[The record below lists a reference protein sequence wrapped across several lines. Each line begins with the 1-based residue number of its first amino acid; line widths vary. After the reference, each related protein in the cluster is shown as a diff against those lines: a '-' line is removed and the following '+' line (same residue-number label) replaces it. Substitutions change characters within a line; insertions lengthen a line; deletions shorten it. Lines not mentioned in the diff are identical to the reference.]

1 MAYKTAIITGAAQG
15 IGKAIALQLAQD
27 GFYPVLCDIN
37 EEMLNETKHFFED
50 EGYRCTV
57 YRVDVSNRQEVFN
70 MVDEVVEKH
79 GELDVMVA
87 NAGITQVKPLIDIT
101 ESDLQKMFSINVYG
115 TLYCIQAAA
124 KHMIKQKSG
133 KIINASST
141 SGKRAVELLGH
152 YAATKFAVIGL
163 TQVAAKELA
172 YHGITVNAY
181 CPGIVGT
188 SMWEEIDRQM
198 AQHLN
203 VPVGET
209 FEERIKSIPLGRV
222 EEPEDVAGLVSY
234 LASDKAN
241 YMTGQAIVI
250 DGGNVFS

>member
-27 GFYPVLCDIN
+27 GFHPVLCDIN
-37 EEMLNETKHFFED
+37 EEMLNETKRFFED
-50 EGYRCTV
+50 EGYRCTI

-115 TLYCIQAAA
+115 TLFCIQAAA
-124 KHMIKQKSG
+124 RHMIKQKSG

-163 TQVAAKELA
+163 TQAAAKELA
-172 YHGITVNAY
+172 RHGITVNAY

-188 SMWEEIDRQM
+188 SMWEEIDQQM
-198 AQHLN
+198 AEHLN

-209 FEERIKSIPLGRV
+209 FEDKISGIPLGRV

-241 YMTGQAIVI
+241 YMTGQAVVI

>member
-1 MAYKTAIITGAAQG
+1 MANKTAIITGAAQG
-15 IGKAIALQLAQD
+15 IGKAIALKLAED
-27 GFYPVLCDIN
+27 GFYPLLCDIN
-37 EEMLNETKHFFED
+37 EETLNETKCLFE
-50 EGYRCTV
+50 EQGYNCTV
-57 YRVDVSNRQEVFN
+57 YQVDVSNRQEVFN
-70 MVDEVVEKH
+70 MVNEVVKEH
-79 GELDVMVA
+79 GKLDVMVA

-124 KHMIKQKSG
+124 EHMIKQKSG
-133 KIINASST
+133 KIVNASST

-163 TQVAAKELA
+163 TQAAAKEFA
-172 YHGITVNAY
+172 HYGITVNAY

-188 SMWEEIDRQM
+188 SMWEEIDQQM
-198 AQHLN
+198 TEYLN
-203 VPVGET
+203 VPIGKT
-209 FEERIKSIPLGRV
+209 FEEKVNSIPLGRV
-222 EEPEDVAGLVSY
+222 EEPEDVADFVSY
-234 LASDKAN
+234 LASDKSN